1 MHLPPRSRLPP
12 RQQQAASGCGQE
24 IPRWRLPARSS
35 SRMCDQQEAGTTVV
49 MGPPIL
55 SLPYRLAHGT
65 KTEALPFWMI
75 VLSMAAGCVPAGLVF
90 TSGENVTRT
99 SYQEPRPPYHACH
112 RASTVLLLAVS
123 VLALPA
129 QVKAMEPSAA
139 AAINS
144 AAVVIAAV
152 VHLSGVGWGSAAD
165 YFGRRPVALIGCAII
180 VVATAIQVG
189 AVYRSG
195 ILGLG
200 LFLFGYILSQLGLTM
215 VGVIWAALV
224 SDFGVLYPARKGVIS
239 ALFYLFFNLGAIL
252 GVGAAGAVL
261 PVTPVCHGFWWFLLA
276 VAIVWLLAV
285 ALVPRVT
292 YEVKGNPLDESAQ
305 HGAQARAETA
315 ALRASLSLPA
325 AAGLRH
331 GLRSSKSGSLRKTW
345 PTRSSFVDAEG
356 WDATPT
362 LGGEA
367 PDANPA
373 ASLTPRAEGR
383 GPMLSM
389 LCALMLGG
397 EYRAFRAVT
406 MARTLYYAAVG
417 VFQASALVPPQLEP
431 RD

>member
-1 MHLPPRSRLPP
+1 
-12 RQQQAASGCGQE
+12 
-24 IPRWRLPARSS
+24 
-35 SRMCDQQEAGTTVV
+35 
-49 MGPPIL
+49 
-55 SLPYRLAHGT
+55 
-65 KTEALPFWMI
+65 
-75 VLSMAAGCVPAGLVF
+75 
-90 TSGENVTRT
+90 
-99 SYQEPRPPYHACH
+99 
-112 RASTVLLLAVS
+112 
-123 VLALPA
+123 
-129 QVKAMEPSAA
+129 MEPSAA

-144 AAVVIAAV
+144 AAVVIAAI

-165 YFGRRPVALIGCAII
+165 YFGRRPVALIGCAIM

-195 ILGLG
+195 TLGLG
-200 LFLFGYILSQLGLTM
+200 LFLLGYILSQLGLTM

-224 SDFGVLYPARKGVIS
+224 SDFGVLYPARKGLIS

-276 VAIVWLLAV
+276 VSIVWLLAV

-292 YEVKGNPLDESAQ
+292 YEVKPAPLDES
-305 HGAQARAETA
+305 AQARAETA

-345 PTRSSFVDAEG
+345 PTRSSVVDAEGFREG

-362 LGGEA
+362 LGGEAPREA

-431 RD
+431 RE

>member
-1 MHLPPRSRLPP
+1 
-12 RQQQAASGCGQE
+12 
-24 IPRWRLPARSS
+24 
-35 SRMCDQQEAGTTVV
+35 
-49 MGPPIL
+49 
-55 SLPYRLAHGT
+55 
-65 KTEALPFWMI
+65 
-75 VLSMAAGCVPAGLVF
+75 
-90 TSGENVTRT
+90 
-99 SYQEPRPPYHACH
+99 
-112 RASTVLLLAVS
+112 
-123 VLALPA
+123 
-129 QVKAMEPSAA
+129 MEPSAA

-144 AAVVIAAV
+144 AAVVIAAI

-165 YFGRRPVALIGCAII
+165 YFGRRPVALIGCAIM

-195 ILGLG
+195 TLGLG
-200 LFLFGYILSQLGLTM
+200 LFLLGYILSQLGLTM

-224 SDFGVLYPARKGVIS
+224 SDFGVLYPARKGLIS

-276 VAIVWLLAV
+276 VSVVWLLAV
-285 ALVPRVT
+285 ALVPRAT
-292 YEVKGNPLDESAQ
+292 YDAKPAPSDES
-305 HGAQARAETA
+305 AQARAETA

-331 GLRSSKSGSLRKTW
+331 GLRSSKSGSLRRTW
-345 PTRSSFVDAEG
+345 PTRSSFVDVEG
-356 WDATPT
+356 LDATPT

-367 PDANPA
+367 SDANPA

-417 VFQASALVPPQLEP
+417 VFQASALALVHSSNPGLKP
-431 RD
+431 